1 MKDEGQT
8 LPDLILVDGGLNQI
22 KAASLALAKAEVSIN
37 LFGLVKNN
45 KLQTAGL
52 MDINGNIYDI
62 ENKNIFFMLT
72 RMQDEVHR
80 FAITFHQSLR
90 NKNMKSSLLDD
101 IKGLGSKRKELINK
115 AYPDIN
121 LLKEATVEELSQLL
135 PKDVAELLYNKLH

>member
-1 MKDEGQT
+1 M
-8 LPDLILVDGGLNQI
+8 PDLILVDGGLNQI
-22 KAASLALAKAEVSIN
+22 IAADKALKKAEVNVN

-45 KLQTAGL
+45 KHQTAGL
-52 MDINGNIYDI
+52 MDINGNVYDI
-62 ENKNIFFMLT
+62 ENKTIFFMLT

-90 NKNMKSSLLDD
+90 NKKMKTSLLDG
-101 IKGLGSKRKELINK
+101 IKGLGAKRRELINK

-135 PKDVAELLYNKLH
+135 PKDVAEELFNKLH